1 MTKAEKNA
9 FLGKIEEHAKSVGYY
24 TVKEMTSENRTAQDI
39 LAALQD
45 TAHAVGISDDDVSP
59 VIASGWRKGARKAE
73 TEIEAEKHKPEQ
85 YVSFRIYECPE
96 KPTETGKYIGGTPIF
111 EQAFRAVRL
120 AAEHGKSYFVKGVK
134 PDGTEIPY
142 TGGTHEN

>member
-9 FLGKIEEHAKSVGYY
+9 FLEKIEEHAKSVGYY

-39 LAALQD
+39 LAALKD

-73 TEIEAEKHKPEQ
+73 AEIEAEKYKTEP
-85 YVSFRIYECPE
+85 YIYYKIYECPT
-96 KPTETGKYIGGTPIF
+96 KPTETGKYIGRTPIL
-111 EQAFRAVRL
+111 EQAFCAVHL
-120 AAEHGKSYFVKGVK
+120 AAEHGESYFVKGVK
-134 PDGTEIPY
+134 PDGTEVLFL
-142 TGGTHEN
+142 